1 MTDLY
6 IGMMSGTSLDGVDA
20 VMVRF
25 DDAGRPRPLADHV
38 VPYPADVKSAVLA
51 LQPRGHDELHRA
63 ETLANRL
70 AEIYAQ
76 AAGELLAKSGR
87 HPNDIRAI
95 ACHGQTVR
103 HAPHDGYTVQIGNMA
118 KLAEL
123 SGIDVI
129 ADFRSRD
136 VAAGGHG
143 APLVP
148 AFQQSAF
155 SSPDEKRVILNI
167 GGISNI
173 ARLHAGQE
181 AIGFD
186 CGPGN
191 MLMDAWCLRHTGQ
204 PFDDDG
210 RWAAGGAVHAPLLAA
225 MLAEPYL
232 TQPPP
237 KSTGRDLFDDEWLAG
252 KLAALSS
259 APSAQD
265 VQATLLA
272 FSARGIADSILEHCP
287 GNQAVYACGGGARN
301 GALMA
306 EIARL
311 LPGQQVGAI
320 EALGLP
326 AHLIEAIAFAW
337 LGWRFDHRQA
347 GNLPSVTGAQG
358 PRVLGA
364 LYPR

>member
-1 MTDLY
+1 MSDLY

-20 VMVRF
+20 ALVRF
-25 DDAGRPRPLADHV
+25 DAAGRPELLADHAL
-38 VPYPADVKSAVLA
+38 PYPDEVRAEILA
-51 LQPRGHDELHRA
+51 LQPRGDDELDRGA
-63 ETLANRL
+63 RLGNRL
-70 AEIYAQ
+70 AEIYAR
-76 AAGELLAKSGR
+76 AGRELLEKAGR
-87 HPNDIRAI
+87 RPGDIRAV

-103 HAPHDGYTVQIGNMA
+103 HAPHAGYTIQIGNMA
-118 KLAEL
+118 RLAEL
-123 SGIDVI
+123 AGIDVI

-155 SSPDEKRVILNI
+155 SSPDERRVILNI
-167 GGISNI
+167 GGISNL
-173 ARLHAGQE
+173 ARLHRGLP

-191 MLMDAWCLRHTGQ
+191 MLMDAWSRRHTGR
-204 PFDDDG
+204 PYDDDG
-210 RWAAGGAVHAPLLAA
+210 RWAASGAVHAPLLAA

-232 TQPPP
+232 HQPPP
-237 KSTGRDLFDDEWLAG
+237 KSTGRDLFDDAWLERHV
-252 KLAALSS
+252 AALPA
-259 APSAQD
+259 APAPRD

-272 FSARGIADSILEHCP
+272 FSARAIADAIVRHCP
-287 GNQAVYACGGGARN
+287 DNQAVYVCGGGARN

-311 LPGQQVGAI
+311 LSGQRVAAI

-326 AHLIEAIAFAW
+326 AQLIEAVAFAW
-337 LGWRFDHRQA
+337 LGWRFDRREP
-347 GNLPSVTGAQG
+347 GNLPEVTGAQG
-358 PRVLGA
+358 PRILGA

>member
-20 VMVRF
+20 VLVRF
-25 DDAGRPRPLADHV
+25 DETGRPALLADHV
-38 VPYPADVKSAVLA
+38 LPYPAAIKQAVLA
-51 LQPRGHDELHRA
+51 LQPRGHDELHRSQ
-63 ETLANRL
+63 TLANQL
-70 AEIYAQ
+70 ADIYAQ
-76 AAGELLAKSGR
+76 TVQQLLAKAGR
-87 HPNDIRAI
+87 APGDIRAI

-103 HAPHDGYTVQIGNMA
+103 HAPHDGYTIQLGNMSR
-118 KLAEL
+118 LAEL
-123 SGIDVI
+123 AGIDVI

-148 AFQQSAF
+148 GFQQGAF
-155 SSPDEKRVILNI
+155 SSVDEKRVILNI
-167 GGISNI
+167 GGISNL
-173 ARLHAGQE
+173 ARLHAGAA

-204 PFDDDG
+204 PYDDDG

-225 MLAEPYL
+225 LLAEPYL

-237 KSTGRDLFDDEWLAG
+237 KSTGRDLFDDAWLAD
-252 KLAALSS
+252 KLSALPDP
-259 APSAQD
+259 PSPQD

-272 FSARGIADSILEHCP
+272 FSARSIADAILEHCR
-287 GNQAVYACGGGARN
+287 GNQAVYVCGGGARN
-301 GALMA
+301 GALLA

-311 LPGQQVGAI
+311 LPGQRLEAI

-326 AHLIEAIAFAW
+326 AQLIEAIAFAW
-337 LGWRFDHRQA
+337 LGWRFDRRQA
-347 GNLPSVTGAQG
+347 GNLPAVTGAQG